1 MQFKMKEEGEKNGKY
16 QNKRDEYIENFL
28 VINPQKLDY
37 EVAGDEEEFINLYH
51 VTKEEA
57 LKFVEEGRICD
68 FKTIYAIQY
77 LILHHQW

>member
-1 MQFKMKEEGEKNGKY
+1 MKWLEMKT
-16 QNKRDEYIENFL
+16 
-28 VINPQKLDY
+28 
-37 EVAGDEEEFINLYH
+37 EFINLYH

-77 LILHHQW
+77 LMLHHQW